1 MSPPETAGAR
11 TSVRPRRLAVRRVSV
26 AIAWMVLAGV
36 LSTILSVAAAPRA
49 NALSPV
55 LLADWEMNEA
65 PGSQVMTDNSGNNI
79 TGAIGS
85 AVQVGTFLDGATG
98 YAWDN
103 GSPTA
108 PPPKP
113 ERLVQVN
120 DTRLNP
126 GNRDFAITVRFRTTR
141 SYGNMIQKGQSQTPG
156 GYFKWEIPSG
166 ILMCLFRSRS
176 LNGTLLGEKSVKSP
190 ANMPLNDGVWHTVR
204 CEKTVDR
211 VTMTIDGTT
220 TVQSNRGTIGSISNN
235 IPLTIAGKSNCDQVE
250 VTCDYFSG
258 NIDYIRIEAGK
269 TGTDVQAPTTP
280 GQPTGES
287 HGFTVTDLTWA
298 GSTDNVSSTIQYR
311 IYRDGAMIAI
321 IASSAST
328 LHYTDTGLA
337 PGSTHTYSIL
347 ASDLSGNFSP
357 MSPVSAPIP
366 TEVAPLG
373 TFVDD
378 FSSGFNNWN
387 TVTGMTI
394 DGSIGDTDAPSARV
408 QVNNLPATASKVL
421 ASTLSSACASV
432 HINATALVSNSI
444 LMRLRTAADGNILR
458 LFVDTAGMLR
468 LRSDVSSVQSP
479 ASVPLGTGA
488 WHTVEVCGTVGAA
501 GSWSLYRDGVLVLN
515 QWVAN
520 TGTTPIGRIELG
532 DFNARTWTA
541 NYDTVVVDST
551 PGEHP
556 PNQDTTP
563 PTTPGQPSGT
573 STSAGRIDLTWGAST
588 DPSPPIT
595 YRIYRDGGA
604 SPVGQTTGTTFADT
618 GLVAG
623 SVHTY
628 TVDAVDGA
636 TNPSPLSPAS
646 NSITV
651 FTPPDITPPT
661 TPGKPTGTSTSAGW
675 IDLTWSASTDPSPPI
690 TYRIYRDGGAS
701 PVGQTTGTTFADTGL
716 VAGSVHTYTVDAVD
730 GSPNANASLLS
741 PASDPISVFDPDITA
756 PTTPGQP
763 TGTSTSTGQIDLT
776 WAASTDQSPI
786 TYRIYRDGGASPVG
800 QTTGT
805 TFADMGLVA
814 GSVHTYR
821 VDAVDAATNA
831 SPLSPESDPITVF
844 TPPPDNTPPT
854 TPGQPTGTSTSAG
867 QIDLTWAAS
876 TDDSPPITYR
886 IYRDGGAS
894 PVGQTTGTTFADMGL
909 EASSVHSYT
918 VDAVDGSTNA
928 NASPL
933 SPASGLITVFSPPTF
948 IFADDFSTGN
958 LANWSGVTRLTI
970 DAAQGSS
977 AAPSARALV
986 SGQSAWAFRTLGA
999 TYASACMSVN
1009 VNASSLGG
1017 NTVDLLRLRTATDG
1031 PISRVMVN
1039 ASGVLIFRS
1048 DVSGVQQ
1055 TSGIALGNGWHN
1067 VELCGTVGAAGTWDL
1082 YRDGVMTLN
1091 AVVANTGTTPIGRIQ
1106 IGDTAAK
1113 TFTIN
1118 WDDVRLDLIPG

>member
-1 MSPPETAGAR
+1 MSPPETVGAR
-11 TSVRPRRLAVRRVSV
+11 TSVRLRRLAVRRMSV

-120 DTRLNP
+120 DSRLNP

-190 ANMPLNDGVWHTVR
+190 ATMPLNDGVWHTVR

-235 IPLTIAGKSNCDQVE
+235 VPLTIAGKGNCDQVE

-258 NIDYIRIEAGK
+258 NIDYVRIEAGK
-269 TGTDVQAPTTP
+269 TGTDLQPPTTP
-280 GQPTGES
+280 GQPTGVS

-298 GSTDNVSSTIQYR
+298 GSTDTVSSTIQYR
-311 IYRDGAMIAI
+311 VYRDGALIAI
-321 IASSAST
+321 MASSAST

-347 ASDLSGNFSP
+347 ASDLSGNVSP

-387 TVTGMTI
+387 AVTGMTI

-421 ASTLSSACASV
+421 PTTLSSACASV
-432 HINATALVSNSI
+432 HINATVLVSNSI

-541 NYDTVVVDST
+541 NYDTVVFDQS

-563 PTTPGQPSGT
+563 PTTPGQPS
-573 STSAGRIDLTWGAST
+573 
-588 DPSPPIT
+588 
-595 YRIYRDGGA
+595 
-604 SPVGQTTGTTFADT
+604 
-618 GLVAG
+618 
-623 SVHTY
+623 
-628 TVDAVDGA
+628 
-636 TNPSPLSPAS
+636 
-646 NSITV
+646 
-651 FTPPDITPPT
+651 
-661 TPGKPTGTSTSAGW
+661 
-675 IDLTWSASTDPSPPI
+675 
-690 TYRIYRDGGAS
+690 
-701 PVGQTTGTTFADTGL
+701 
-716 VAGSVHTYTVDAVD
+716 
-730 GSPNANASLLS
+730 
-741 PASDPISVFDPDITA
+741 
-756 PTTPGQP
+756 
-763 TGTSTSTGQIDLT
+763 
-776 WAASTDQSPI
+776 
-786 TYRIYRDGGASPVG
+786 
-800 QTTGT
+800 
-805 TFADMGLVA
+805 
-814 GSVHTYR
+814 
-821 VDAVDAATNA
+821 
-831 SPLSPESDPITVF
+831 
-844 TPPPDNTPPT
+844 
-854 TPGQPTGTSTSAG
+854 GTSTSAG

-894 PVGQTTGTTFADMGL
+894 PVGQTTGTTFADLGL
-909 EASSVHSYT
+909 EAGSVHSYT

-933 SPASGLITVFSPPTF
+933 SPASDTITVFSPPTF
-948 IFADDFSTGN
+948 IFVDDFSTGN

-970 DAAQGSS
+970 DATQGSS
-977 AAPSARALV
+977 SAPSARALV

-999 TYASACMSVN
+999 TYESACMSVN

-1017 NTVDLLRLRTATDG
+1017 NTVDLLRLRTASDG
-1031 PISRVMVN
+1031 PISRVMAN

-1048 DVSGVQQ
+1048 DVSGIQQ
-1055 TSGIALGNGWHN
+1055 SSGIVLGNGWHN
-1067 VELCGTVGAAGTWDL
+1067 VELCGTVGSAGTWNL
-1082 YRDGVMTLN
+1082 YRDGVTILN
-1091 AVVANTGTTPIGRIQ
+1091 GVVANTGTTLIGRIQ

-1118 WDDVRLDLIPG
+1118 WDDVRLDLLPG